1 MPTTTNRTIRAAIAA
16 LALCLAARPAWAKI
30 WQEGDFG
37 QNEPRVYTYVP
48 PGSAPPDRV
57 DTVIGEVQ
65 THKPEHGDTF
75 LDLAR
80 YYDLGFNEFAEAN
93 PGADE
98 WIPSRTGAP
107 LVVPTEFVLPCC
119 RYNGIIVNIPEMR
132 MYYFGAKGPNTVVT
146 FPVGLGREDWKTPVG
161 KFKIR
166 EKQINPTWVIP
177 DSIRKERIQDKG
189 FSETMIAGGDP
200 NNPLGKYRMRLTL
213 NMYGIHGT
221 NIPWGVGMLVSHG
234 CVRLYPED
242 IDKLYPMTPVGT
254 EGELVYQRV
263 KIGLRN
269 GRIYAEVHKDLYGM
283 QPGAMRIALDA
294 LRDRRLLDYVDR
306 DKLEQVVQ
314 AETGVVT
321 DVTAGEGP
329 VRFGSEVR
337 LMPASAAPAPQPRDA
352 EPAPAAPA
360 ARERVSAPAPRTN
373 VSTTAPALVRPP
385 APRPAS
391 VAAPVVRPPSTP
403 AAKAST
409 SPSLPARAA
418 LGTNL
423 SSDPRRRG
431 EPAGSQVRST
441 TSSAAKT
448 GSTATSKAAK
458 SSTAAKST
466 ASTSASTAKTSAT
479 TSSKSSSSAKPSSAK
494 STTTSKPRASS
505 ATATSTKV
513 STSN

>member
-1 MPTTTNRTIRAAIAA
+1 MPTSTNRTLRAAI
-16 LALCLAARPAWAKI
+16 LAIAIFLAARPASAKI

-37 QNEPRVYTYVP
+37 QNEPRVYSYVP

-57 DTVIGEVQ
+57 ETVVGEIQ

-98 WIPSRTGAP
+98 WIPSRAGTP

-119 RYNGIIVNIPEMR
+119 RFNGLVVNIPEMR
-132 MYYFGAKGPNTVVT
+132 LYYFGAKGPNTVVT

-177 DSIRKERIQDKG
+177 ESIRKERIEDKG

-200 NNPLGKYRMRLTL
+200 NNPLGKYRMRLSI

-254 EGELVYQRV
+254 EGELIYQRV

-283 QPGAMRIALDA
+283 QPGAMRSALEM
-294 LRDRRLLDYVDR
+294 LRERRLLDYVDR
-306 DKLEQVVQ
+306 DKLEQAVQ
-314 AETGVVT
+314 AENGLPT

-329 VRFGSEVR
+329 ARFGSEVR
-337 LMPASAAPAPQPRDA
+337 LMPASAPAPLPREIAPPATQAPRASVPPSAPRAVAPARPPV
-352 EPAPAAPA
+352 PKAA
-360 ARERVSAPAPRTN
+360 SA
-373 VSTTAPALVRPP
+373 TAPAVRPP
-385 APRPAS
+385 ATSSTRT
-391 VAAPVVRPPSTP
+391 APG
-403 AAKAST
+403 
-409 SPSLPARAA
+409 LPARAA

-431 EPAGSQVRST
+431 EPAGSPARST
-441 TSSAAKT
+441 SSSSKATATTKGTSSSTKSSSTTAKT
-448 GSTATSKAAK
+448 PSASAPAKA
-458 SSTAAKST
+458 TAAKAT
-466 ASTSASTAKTSAT
+466 AAKPTAAKPASASKPKTSASSQATKTSA
-479 TSSKSSSSAKPSSAK
+479 K
-494 STTTSKPRASS
+494 
-505 ATATSTKV
+505 
-513 STSN
+513 N

>member
-1 MPTTTNRTIRAAIAA
+1 MPTSTNRILRAAI
-16 LALCLAARPAWAKI
+16 LAFATCLAARPASAKI
-30 WQEGDFG
+30 WQESDFG
-37 QNEPRVYTYVP
+37 QNEPRTYTFVP

-57 DTVIGEVQ
+57 DTVIGEIQ

-80 YYDLGFNEFAEAN
+80 HYGLGFNEFAEAN

-98 WIPSRTGAP
+98 WIPSRTGTP

-119 RYNGIIVNIPEMR
+119 RTSGIVVNIPEMR

-177 DSIRKERIQDKG
+177 ESIRKERIQDKG
-189 FSETMIAGGDP
+189 FSETMIPGGDP
-200 NNPLGKYRMRLTL
+200 SNPLGKYRMRLTI

-283 QPGAMRIALDA
+283 QPGAMKAALDL

-306 DKLEQVVQ
+306 EKLEQAVQ
-314 AETGVVT
+314 AETGVPT

-329 VRFGSEVR
+329 ARFGSEVR
-337 LMPASAAPAPQPRDA
+337 LLPAS
-352 EPAPAAPA
+352 
-360 ARERVSAPAPRTN
+360 VSAPAPRESEPSSIP
-373 VSTTAPALVRPP
+373 VSRASAPAPVVRPP
-385 APRPAS
+385 AARPAS
-391 VAAPVVRPPSTP
+391 ASAPVVRPPSP
-403 AAKAST
+403 APSTKAASA
-409 SPSLPARAA
+409 PGLPARAA

-431 EPAGSQVRST
+431 EAAPAAVRST
-441 TSSAAKT
+441 TSSSKSASSAAKSA
-448 GSTATSKAAK
+448 STATSTASK
-458 SSTAAKST
+458 SQASKTAGVSSATKST
-466 ASTSASTAKTSAT
+466 VSTSSKSAAGKASAPKSKSGTTASAAKTSA
-479 TSSKSSSSAKPSSAK
+479 
-494 STTTSKPRASS
+494 R
-505 ATATSTKV
+505 
-513 STSN
+513 N

>member
-1 MPTTTNRTIRAAIAA
+1 MPTSTNRIQRAAI
-16 LALCLAARPAWAKI
+16 LAIAVCLAARPAFAKI

-37 QNEPRVYTYVP
+37 QNEPRVYTFVP
-48 PGSAPPDRV
+48 PGAAPSDRV
-57 DTVIGEVQ
+57 DTVIGEIQ

-98 WIPSRTGAP
+98 WIPSRAGTP
-107 LVVPTEFVLPCC
+107 LVVPTEYVLPCC
-119 RYNGIIVNIPEMR
+119 RTNGIIVNIPEMR
-132 MYYFGAKGPNTVVT
+132 MYYFGAKGPNTVIT

-177 DSIRKERIQDKG
+177 ESIRKERIQDKG
-189 FSETMIAGGDP
+189 FSETMIPGGDP
-200 NNPLGKYRMRLTL
+200 SNPLGKYRMRLTL

-283 QPGAMRIALDA
+283 QPGAMRIAVDA

-306 DKLEQVVQ
+306 EKLEQAVQ
-314 AETGVVT
+314 AETGVPV

-329 VRFGSEVR
+329 ARFGSDVR
-337 LMPASAAPAPQPRDA
+337 LMPASVS
-352 EPAPAAPA
+352 APAAMP
-360 ARERVSAPAPRTN
+360 REVETGSAPAPRA
-373 VSTTAPALVRPP
+373 SAPAPAARPPASRAASVAPAAVRPP
-385 APRPAS
+385 AAPAPAPR
-391 VAAPVVRPPSTP
+391 AATAPG
-403 AAKAST
+403 
-409 SPSLPARAA
+409 LPARAA

-431 EPAGSQVRST
+431 DAPAAPGRPSTSTSKSKSASATKSQASSAKSQAGSTKTASAST
-441 TSSAAKT
+441 STS
-448 GSTATSKAAK
+448 AT
-458 SSTAAKST
+458 KST
-466 ASTSASTAKTSAT
+466 ASSKPTSASAKAKNGTTASAAKITS
-479 TSSKSSSSAKPSSAK
+479 
-494 STTTSKPRASS
+494 R
-505 ATATSTKV
+505 
-513 STSN
+513 N

>member
-1 MPTTTNRTIRAAIAA
+1 MRTKTNPILRAAVAA
-16 LALCLAARPAWAKI
+16 LAISLVATAASAKI
-30 WQEGDFG
+30 WQESDFG
-37 QNEPRVYTYVP
+37 QGEPRVYRYVP
-48 PGSAPPDRV
+48 PGSAPPDSV

-80 YYDLGFNEFAEAN
+80 HYDLGFNEFAEAN

-98 WIPSRTGAP
+98 WIPSRSGAP
-107 LVVPTEFVLPCC
+107 LLVPTEFVLPCC
-119 RYNGIIVNIPEMR
+119 RSNGIIVNIPEMR

-177 DSIRKERIQDKG
+177 ESIRKERIQDKG
-189 FSETMIAGGDP
+189 FSETMIPGGDP

-283 QPGAMRIALDA
+283 QPGAMRIALDT

-314 AETGVVT
+314 AENGVPT

-329 VRFGSEVR
+329 ARFGSEVR
-337 LMPASAAPAPQPRDA
+337 LLPA
-352 EPAPAAPA
+352 
-360 ARERVSAPAPRTN
+360 SAPAPASMPREIAPPASAPR
-373 VSTTAPALVRPP
+373 VTAPAPAPRSSTPAAAPVRPP

-391 VAAPVVRPPSTP
+391 ASAPVARPPSTP
-403 AAKAST
+403 GSKAST
-409 SPSLPARAA
+409 SSPSLPARAA

-431 EPAGSQVRST
+431 EPGASQARPS
-441 TSSAAKT
+441 TSSGAKPVAASSK
-448 GSTATSKAAK
+448 SATSAA
-458 SSTAAKST
+458 TA
-466 ASTSASTAKTSAT
+466 
-479 TSSKSSSSAKPSSAK
+479 SSKSSKASGPSTPKATAAKPAGSSK
-494 STTTSKPRASS
+494 SASGSKPKAPG
-505 ATATSTKV
+505 AGTKV
-513 STSN
+513 SSRD

>member
-1 MPTTTNRTIRAAIAA
+1 MPTSTNRTLRAAI
-16 LALCLAARPAWAKI
+16 LAIAIFLAARPASAKI

-37 QNEPRVYTYVP
+37 QNEPRVYSYVP

-57 DTVIGEVQ
+57 ETVIGEIQ

-98 WIPSRTGAP
+98 WIPSRAGTP

-119 RYNGIIVNIPEMR
+119 RFNGLVVNIPEMR
-132 MYYFGAKGPNTVVT
+132 LYYFGAKGPNTVVT

-177 DSIRKERIQDKG
+177 DSIRKERIEDKG

-200 NNPLGKYRMRLTL
+200 NNPLGKYRMRLSI

-254 EGELVYQRV
+254 EGELIYQRV

-269 GRIYAEVHKDLYGM
+269 GRIYVEVHKDLYGM
-283 QPGAMRIALDA
+283 QPGAMRSALEM
-294 LRDRRLLDYVDR
+294 LRERRLLDYVDR
-306 DKLEQVVQ
+306 DKLEQAVQ
-314 AETGVVT
+314 AENGLPT

-329 VRFGSEVR
+329 ARFGSEVR
-337 LMPASAAPAPQPRDA
+337 LMPASAPAALPREIAPPAAQVPRAGVPPTAPRA
-352 EPAPAAPA
+352 VAPAAA
-360 ARERVSAPAPRTN
+360 APARPAVPKAATA
-373 VSTTAPALVRPP
+373 TAPAVRPP
-385 APRPAS
+385 APSSTRT
-391 VAAPVVRPPSTP
+391 APG
-403 AAKAST
+403 
-409 SPSLPARAA
+409 LPARAA

-431 EPAGSQVRST
+431 EPVVSPARPAASSSKAST
-441 TSSAAKT
+441 TTKGT
-448 GSTATSKAAK
+448 PGSNAK
-458 SSTAAKST
+458 SSTT
-466 ASTSASTAKTSAT
+466 TAKTSGSTAAT
-479 TSSKSSSSAKPSSAK
+479 KATAAKPTAAK
-494 STTTSKPRASS
+494 AASTSKPKTSASS
-505 ATATSTKV
+505 QAAKTSAK
-513 STSN
+513 N